1 LHTNSEPTPPAQAPS
16 LLPDDDLDT
25 VGRAG
30 PPPLTDRRS
39 SDAPLP
45 LPSLCLEPTRDTDR
59 PLDPPIDSH
68 EQAVQRLISGA
79 VPHDELSPVI
89 ETIFSGRKTHIV
101 DQLRG
106 SDVQTFVDVIDEV
119 RCHTLFP
126 GSKSI
131 YFPFDLI
138 HSVG

>member
-1 LHTNSEPTPPAQAPS
+1 M
-16 LLPDDDLDT
+16 LPDDDSDT

-45 LPSLCLEPTRDTDR
+45 LPSLYLEPTPDTDR

-68 EQAVQRLISGA
+68 EQAMQRLIGGA
-79 VPHDELSPVI
+79 VPHDELSPLI
-89 ETIFSGRKTHIV
+89 GTIFSGRKTHIV

-119 RCHTLFP
+119 RCHTFCFR
-126 GSKSI
+126 GASRFTSHSI
-131 YFPFDLI
+131 
-138 HSVG
+138 